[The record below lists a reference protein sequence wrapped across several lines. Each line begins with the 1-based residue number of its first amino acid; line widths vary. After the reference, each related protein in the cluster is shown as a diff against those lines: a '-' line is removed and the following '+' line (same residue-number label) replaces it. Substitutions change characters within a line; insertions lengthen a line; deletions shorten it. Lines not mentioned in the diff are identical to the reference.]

1 MAKKLESI
9 VQLAAQTAHQIS
21 ANSGNYM
28 AFLTTAAH
36 NFKYNFRDQLLIYA
50 QKPDATAC
58 AQIDFWNKYGRWV
71 NRGTTGIALLVDT
84 DRGYKL
90 RHVFDMSDTNSRE
103 GHTIPIWQMK
113 PQYEGPVTEA
123 LENSYGEFSD
133 KSDFAEC
140 LLQTAKVIV
149 EDNFGDYYTELCRV
163 KAGSLL
169 EELDDLN
176 TEQWFKGLLENSVA
190 YIMLTRCG
198 IDPQEYFSGEDF
210 AHVFDFNT
218 LETLSILGGAVS
230 DISEMPLREIASTV
244 RNLYREEQE
253 QNRTFARQAAGR
265 YNGGTPK
272 QEGSVEHG
280 TDVQNRGRLPS
291 AQPGSAR
298 GPEGRKIWD
307 AAAQLP
313 SDAQERLL
321 HGDAVERQA
330 ERPSGEDRPGGH
342 RDGGAADGADGAG
355 AGRDGGTESVR
366 RDEVGGHDEQH
377 QGSGGGSGADGA
389 DLHRRVSDTLPTEE
403 EPPQTPID
411 WTAVGPTGLKISHHD
426 FDARSEVPYYHEDG
440 EKAELL
446 RTCDALK
453 NDRVEIA
460 AFFAEHSDNK
470 ERGDFIK
477 AFFDNTLIE
486 KILENGQ
493 RAGYCAWDDVLH
505 IWRGSW
511 QKPEK
516 EVYLRWPSVANTIYG
531 MILLDQWLDQDE
543 RPLPSEA
550 EQISFIEQAEAEKAS
565 AFTIPQEAIDY
576 ILCGGSGIS
585 QGKYR
590 IYEQFQK
597 NEGKQENIKFLRD
610 EYGIGGR
617 SDAIP
622 GSGYYEDHNGKG
634 ITISRDYSDPDG
646 KFLLTWA
653 KVEKRIGELIAAD
666 RYLNRAEKEQYP
678 AYHAK
683 EEQRKARWKIAN
695 EISSIIDDYVDF
707 KTQLGEKEQ
716 CSKVLFA
723 RSCAR
728 SFGVG
733 DKKNYVL
740 TKEGSFVLPTLRDAM
755 QTIIKDNTHLTERC
769 EAMLAQ
775 LSGPLAAPLEPTY
788 DELNPPPPPKKE
800 YRFALGDTV
809 YLGTQEYELMA
820 FDEQTVRLFD
830 PAFPIINKELPRKEF
845 DRLLAEN
852 PLNDGLLQVVE
863 EAAPAAEA
871 TEQDTPGYDLGFG
884 HLGNGVTV
892 WNRLELQD
900 GDYKTVAHIAPDRT
914 VTYYE
919 DGLPEDVRTQI
930 EEFAATSTMTIS
942 ATQDAPVF
950 STPPREREPAS
961 GRFWDDYN
969 STKNRH
975 PDSLLLYQVG
985 DFFELYGGSAGED
998 AQIAA
1003 SELGLA
1009 LTTRT
1014 IPDIGRVSMCGF
1026 PAHALENNVV
1036 RLTAAGYDVIVAS
1049 LEDNRHKITAIPAA
1063 PTERA
1068 KRLINEFCEK
1078 EYNQPADFSNLRDVA
1093 LAHGA
1098 TGDGEHFIEVSADL
1112 TVFRLTY
1119 QVDGES
1125 VASIQCHDLDDLNG
1139 FLANLDFDEM
1149 IAFAEER
1156 YSKQQKQLHR
1166 QEQEAD
1172 DFSDIDPAAIRA
1184 ALAERGI
1191 VDGHVV
1197 DPDKLAADP
1206 FIQQVMADVEQI
1218 AANTPPAPERF
1229 SIIETD
1235 NGYAVWDDARN
1246 EIYADGEGVQ
1256 EEFTSEWQA
1265 EDYLKQVRKAMAD
1278 KEAAEWLAV
1287 ERAKQGTPEP
1297 AEKETAAGAAEK
1309 GTESLADGHG
1319 HESDGPASALP
1330 VPPAEEHRD
1339 PLAPAYQVGDTAYL
1353 DDTPFFID
1361 EIRDSEVSLRDPTLA
1376 YPIFRSESKENF
1388 ERLLRRDDRN
1398 LPITD
1403 YFPISTI
1410 GPADSGDDLREVLT
1424 GQGGLLDSAGISEV
1438 SSWLRDG
1445 LGNTEIARLMTEKY
1459 DKTDKSVTLETGGT
1473 VDYSLYNGSFSIDL
1487 RNKSNTFVMYDM
1499 RTVAGVLRSMYQ
1511 QEMGGFTHEPI
1522 KAAPETEVLTDGPA
1536 LPPPAPRRRAKVSPF
1551 VLHPEISA
1559 ADRHEYHITDDA
1571 IGAGT
1576 PGERFNN
1583 NVRAIRLLKKLESEN
1598 RFATPEEQAVLAQY
1612 VGWGGLADCFDERH
1626 SKYAELKALLDEDE
1640 YAAARESTLTA
1651 FYTPPVVIR
1660 SIYQALENMGFKT
1673 GNLLEPSCG
1682 IGNFIGMRPE
1692 SLADSKIYGI
1702 ELDGIS
1708 GRIAQQLY
1716 QKSSIAVQGFEK
1728 TDLPD
1733 SFFDAAIGNV
1743 PFGSF
1748 KVPDKRYDKHN
1759 FLIHDYF
1766 FARTLD
1772 KVRPGGII
1780 AFVTSKG
1787 TMDKETPT
1795 VRKYIAQRADLLGA
1809 IRLPNNTF
1817 KDAAGTEV
1825 TSDILFLQK
1834 RDALSSEEPA
1844 WVHLNTD
1851 ENGLKMNQYFIDNP
1865 EMVMGEMREV
1875 SGPYGPETACLP
1887 HEGQDLGEQLT
1898 AAIQNIQGTITD
1910 YVLDDPEAEG
1920 EDKSIPA
1927 DPNVRNFSYTIVD
1940 GQVYYRENSR
1950 MNPVEVSVTAA
1961 NRIKGLIS
1969 IRDCVRTLIEYQTED
1984 WPADDIQAQQRK
1996 LNALYDAFVEK
2007 YGRINSRANSTAF
2020 SMDSAYFLLT
2030 SLEVLDDERNFVRKA
2045 DMFTKR
2051 TIKQKVVVTS
2061 VDTASEA
2068 LAVSLAEKACVDL
2081 GFMASLMGGGEKI
2094 PQVVEDLKGVIF
2106 KDPATGPFD
2115 IDGDAISWYKGWQT
2129 ADEYLSGNVRE
2140 KLVAARLAAENDPA
2154 FQINVDALEKVQPV
2168 DLTASEISVRLG
2180 ADWLPVEVVQQ
2191 FIYELF
2197 DTPNYAQ
2204 WNIKVH
2210 HSRMTRDWNI
2220 EGKSYDKGNIR
2231 AHNTYGTSRINGY
2244 KIIEETLNLRDV
2256 RIFDYVEDADGK
2268 RTPVLNKKETAIAQG
2283 KQELIKQA
2291 FQDWIWKDPARRE
2304 RLTRLYN
2311 DKFNSTRPRE
2321 YDGSHLNF
2329 VGINPEIILRPHQVN
2344 AIAHILYG
2352 GNTLL
2357 AHVVGAGKTFEMV
2370 AAAQESKRLGL
2381 CQKSLFVVPNHL
2393 TEQWAAEYLQL
2404 YPSANILVATKKD
2417 FETKNRKRFCGR
2429 IATGDYDA
2437 IIIGHSQF
2445 EKIPVSIE
2453 RQRYLL
2459 EQQRRDVLD
2468 GIAELKANHGERFSI
2483 KQMERTRKSIDAK
2496 LEKLNDQSRKDDV
2509 VTFEE
2514 LGVDRIFID
2523 EAHYYKNL
2531 ASFSKMRNVGGIS
2544 QTEAQKSSD
2553 LYMKC
2558 RYLDE
2563 LTGGRGVIFATGT
2576 PISNTMVE
2584 MFTMQK
2590 YLQYG
2595 LLEQKELF
2603 HFDAWASTFGETVTA
2618 MELAPEGTGYR
2629 AKTRFSRF
2637 YNLPELMNMFKAVA
2651 DIQTADMLNLPV
2663 PKANYHNIVLKPS
2676 EQQKEMVAALGERAE
2691 RVRNKMV
2698 DSTVDN
2704 MLLITND
2711 GRKLALDQR
2720 LLNPMLP
2727 DSDTGKVS
2735 ACAEN
2740 VFEIWQCTADQR
2752 STQMVFCDLST
2763 PKGNG
2768 EFNIYDDLRDKLI
2781 ARGIPA
2787 EEIAYIHTANTEV
2800 QKKELFGKV
2809 RSGQIR
2815 VLLGSTQKMGAG
2827 TNVQHKLIA
2836 LHHLDCP
2843 WRPSDLQQREG
2854 RIIRQGNEN
2863 DEVDIYTYVTEN
2875 TFDSYLYQLVEGK
2888 QKFIGQIM
2896 TSKSPVRSAED
2907 IDETALSYAEIKAL
2921 CTGNPH
2927 IKEKMDLDIDV
2938 QRLKLLKANHLS
2950 QRYALE
2956 DQIIKYLPQK
2966 AAALEQRIE
2975 CYTADINRLKENT
2988 HPNED
2993 GFSPMEVEGTV
3004 YTDKKAAGSAIL
3016 AACKAMTRPDPVPLG
3031 QYRGFAMELS
3041 FESFSKEF
3049 RITLKGALTHTTG
3062 LGTDIFGNI
3071 LRLDNLLGGMEERL
3085 IACREELA
3093 NVNVQLDN
3101 AKQEMEK
3108 PFPQEDELK
3117 TKSARLDELNILL
3130 NMDKRESEIVDGDV
3144 GDEAETPVRDGP
3156 DRNR

>member
-1 MAKKLESI
+1 MAKNLESI
-9 VQLAAQTAHQIS
+9 VQLAAEKAHEIS

-36 NFKYNFRDQLLIYA
+36 NFKYSFRDQLLIFA
-50 QKPDATAC
+50 QKPDTTAC
-58 AQIDFWNKYGRWV
+58 AQIDFWNRYGRWV

-103 GHTIPIWQMK
+103 GRTIPIWRMK
-113 PQYEGPVTEA
+113 PQYEGPVLEA
-123 LENSYGEFSD
+123 LENSYGEFAD

-149 EDNFGDYYTELCRV
+149 EDNFSDYCAELRGV
-163 KAGSLL
+163 KEGSLL

-176 TEQWFKGLLENSVA
+176 AEAWFKGLLENSVA

-198 IDPQEYFSGEDF
+198 IDPQDYFSGEDF
-210 AHVFDFNT
+210 AHIYDFNT
-218 LETLSILGGAVS
+218 PETLSILGGAVS

-253 QNRTFARQAAGR
+253 QNRTFAGNADRR
-265 YNGGTPK
+265 YNDGRVK
-272 QEGSVEHG
+272 RERSVEHG
-280 TDVQNRGRLPS
+280 TDVSDRGRLPP
-291 AQPGSAR
+291 AQPGSA
-298 GPEGRKIWD
+298 GGSEGGKIWD

-313 SDAQERLL
+313 QKPQERLL
-321 HGDAVERQA
+321 HGDAVERQT

-342 RDGGAADGADGAG
+342 RDGGAADGANGAG
-355 AGRDGGTESVR
+355 TGRDGRTESVR
-366 RDEVGGHDEQH
+366 RNEVGGADEQH
-377 QGSGGGSGADGA
+377 PGSGGGSGAGGA
-389 DLHRRVSDTLPTEE
+389 DLHRRVSGTLPAGEE
-403 EPPQTPID
+403 QQPPPAPS
-411 WTAVGPTGLKISHHD
+411 TAGPTGLEVRHHD
-426 FDARSEVPYYHEDG
+426 FNARSDMDYYYQDG
-440 EKAELL
+440 EKSELL

-453 NDRVEIA
+453 DHRTEIA
-460 AFFAEHSDNK
+460 AFFADHPGRR

-477 AFFDNTLIE
+477 SFFNNTYVE
-486 KILENGQ
+486 MILSNGQ
-493 RAGYCAWDDVLH
+493 RAGYRAWDDVLTL
-505 IWRGSW
+505 WRGAYLSR
-511 QKPEK
+511 ER
-516 EVYLRWPSVANTIYG
+516 EVFMRWPTVADSIYG
-531 MILLDQWLDQDE
+531 MILLDQWLAPDE

-576 ILCGGSGIS
+576 ILCGGSGVS
-585 QGKYR
+585 EGKYR
-590 IYEQFQK
+590 IFEQFQK

-610 EYGIGGR
+610 EYGIGGH

-622 GSGYYEDHNGKG
+622 GSGYWEDHDGKG
-634 ITISRDYSDPDG
+634 ITISRDYGDPNG
-646 KFLLTWA
+646 KFLLSWA

-666 RYLNRAEKEQYP
+666 RYLNRAEKEHYP
-678 AYHAK
+678 EYQAQVEA
-683 EEQRKARWKIAN
+683 RKARWKIAD
-695 EISSIIDDYVDF
+695 EIRSIIDDYVDF

-716 CSKVLFA
+716 CAEVLFA
-723 RSCAR
+723 RTCTH

-733 DKKNYVL
+733 DRKNYVL
-740 TKEGSFVLPTLRDAM
+740 TMEGSFVLPTLRDAM
-755 QTIIKDNTHLTERC
+755 QTIIGDKTHLTERC
-769 EAMLAQ
+769 EAMLAE
-775 LSGPLAAPLEPTY
+775 LNGPLAAPLEPTY
-788 DELNPPPPPKKE
+788 EELNPPPPPKKE

-809 YLGTQEYELMA
+809 YLGTQEYELLA

-830 PAFPIINKELPRKEF
+830 PAFPIINKELPRADF
-845 DRLLAEN
+845 DRMLAEN
-852 PLNDGLLQVVE
+852 PLNDRLLQVVE
-863 EAAPAAEA
+863 EPPAPEPVQNDAALDKAV
-871 TEQDTPGYDLGFG
+871 Q
-884 HLGNGVTV
+884 
-892 WNRLELQD
+892 
-900 GDYKTVAHIAPDRT
+900 
-914 VTYYE
+914 
-919 DGLPEDVRTQI
+919 
-930 EEFAATSTMTIS
+930 
-942 ATQDAPVF
+942 
-950 STPPREREPAS
+950 
-961 GRFWDDYN
+961 
-969 STKNRH
+969 
-975 PDSLLLYQVG
+975 
-985 DFFELYGGSAGED
+985 
-998 AQIAA
+998 
-1003 SELGLA
+1003 
-1009 LTTRT
+1009 
-1014 IPDIGRVSMCGF
+1014 
-1026 PAHALENNVV
+1026 
-1036 RLTAAGYDVIVAS
+1036 
-1049 LEDNRHKITAIPAA
+1049 
-1063 PTERA
+1063 
-1068 KRLINEFCEK
+1068 LINEYCMEVFDQE
-1078 EYNQPADFSNLRDVA
+1078 ADFSDLHYVD
-1093 LAHGA
+1093 LAFSS
-1098 TGDGEHFIEVSADL
+1098 TGDSEHTVEVSADL
-1112 TVFRLTY
+1112 VDCRLIY
-1119 QVDGES
+1119 QVDGEVVVS
-1125 VASIQCHDLDDLNG
+1125 LQCHDLDDLSEY
-1139 FLANLDFDEM
+1139 LANLDFDQM
-1149 IAFAEER
+1149 IAFAEEE
-1156 YSKQQKQLHR
+1156 YKKQREQNR
-1166 QEQEAD
+1166 QPQQETD
-1172 DFSDIDPAAIRA
+1172 DFSDIDPTAIRT

-1191 VDGHVV
+1191 VDGHIV
-1197 DPDKLAADP
+1197 DPDKLEADP
-1206 FIQQVMADVEQI
+1206 FIQKVMADVEQI
-1218 AANTPPAPERF
+1218 AADAPPPDERF
-1229 SIIETD
+1229 SVIETEG
-1235 NGYAVWDDARN
+1235 GYAIWDEAQN
-1246 EIYADGEGVQ
+1246 GIYVDGEGVQ

-1265 EDYLKQVRKAMAD
+1265 EDYLKQVRQTVAD

-1297 AEKETAAGAAEK
+1297 AEKENVAGTVEK
-1309 GTESLADGHG
+1309 GAESLADGHG
-1319 HESDGPASALP
+1319 PDR
-1330 VPPAEEHRD
+1330 EE
-1339 PLAPAYQVGDTAYL
+1339 
-1353 DDTPFFID
+1353 
-1361 EIRDSEVSLRDPTLA
+1361 PTLA
-1376 YPIFRSESKENF
+1376 
-1388 ERLLRRDDRN
+1388 
-1398 LPITD
+1398 
-1403 YFPISTI
+1403 
-1410 GPADSGDDLREVLT
+1410 
-1424 GQGGLLDSAGISEV
+1424 
-1438 SSWLRDG
+1438 
-1445 LGNTEIARLMTEKY
+1445 
-1459 DKTDKSVTLETGGT
+1459 
-1473 VDYSLYNGSFSIDL
+1473 
-1487 RNKSNTFVMYDM
+1487 
-1499 RTVAGVLRSMYQ
+1499 
-1511 QEMGGFTHEPI
+1511 
-1522 KAAPETEVLTDGPA
+1522 
-1536 LPPPAPRRRAKVSPF
+1536 PPAPRRRAKVSPF
-1551 VLHPEISA
+1551 VLHPEVPS

-1571 IGAGT
+1571 IGVGT
-1576 PGERFNN
+1576 PGTRFNN
-1583 NVRAIRLLKKLESEN
+1583 NVRAIRLLKKLEAEE

-1626 SKYAELKALLDEDE
+1626 SKYTELKALLDEDE

-1660 SIYQALENMGFKT
+1660 SIYQALMNMGFKT

-1692 SLADSKIYGI
+1692 TLADSKIYGV

-1708 GRIAQQLY
+1708 GRIARQLY

-1743 PFGSF
+1743 PFGPF

-1834 RDALSSEEPA
+1834 RDALSCEEPA

-1851 ENGLKMNQYFIDNP
+1851 ATGLKMNQYFIDHP
-1865 EMVMGEMREV
+1865 EMVMGEMKEV

-1887 HEGQDLGEQLT
+1887 REGQDLGEQLT
-1898 AAIQNIQGTITD
+1898 AAVQNIQGSITD

-1927 DPNVRNFSYTIVD
+1927 DPNVRNFSYTVVD

-1961 NRIKGLIS
+1961 NRIKGLIG
-1969 IRDCVRTLIEYQTED
+1969 IRDCVRTLIDYQTED
-1984 WPADDIQAQQRK
+1984 WPAEDIQAQQRK
-1996 LNALYDAFVEK
+1996 LNALYGAFVEK
-2007 YGRINSRANSTAF
+2007 YGRINSRANSIAF
-2020 SMDSAYFLLT
+2020 TMDDSYFLLA
-2030 SLEVLDDERNFVRKA
+2030 SLEVMDDERNFVCKA

-2051 TIKQKVVVTS
+2051 TIKQKVIVTS

-2068 LAVSLAEKACVDL
+2068 LAVSLAEKARVDMP
-2081 GFMASLMGGGEKI
+2081 FMMELTGKTEQEVYA
-2094 PQVVEDLKGVIF
+2094 DLTGVIF
-2106 KDPATGPFD
+2106 LNPMHGYGSGTEEKYLP
-2115 IDGDAISWYKGWQT
+2115 

-2140 KLVAARLAAENDPA
+2140 KLEWAKRSAELYPEDYAA
-2154 FQINVDALEKVQPV
+2154 NVQALERVQPV

-2180 ADWLPVEVVQQ
+2180 ATWLPPEIVEQ
-2191 FIYELF
+2191 FMFELF
-2197 DTPNYAQ
+2197 STPNYCQ
-2204 WNIKVH
+2204 WNIHV
-2210 HSRMTRDWNI
+2210 RYFQRTGDWNV
-2220 EGKSYDKGNIR
+2220 EGKSYDKSNIK

-2256 RIFDYVEDADGK
+2256 RIFDYVQDENGK
-2268 RTPVLNKKETAIAQG
+2268 KTPVLNKKETAIAQG

-2291 FQDWIWKDPARRE
+2291 FQDWIWKDPQRRE

-2311 DKFNSTRPRE
+2311 DKFNSIRPRE

-2329 VGINPEIILRPHQVN
+2329 VGINPEITLRPHQVN

-2393 TEQWAAEYLQL
+2393 TEQWASEYLQL

-2445 EKIPVSIE
+2445 EKIPVSVE

-2459 EQQRRDVLD
+2459 EQQRREILD
-2468 GIAELKANHGERFSI
+2468 GIAELKASHGERFSI
-2483 KQMERTRKSIDAK
+2483 KQMERTKKSIDAK
-2496 LEKLNDQSRKDDV
+2496 LDKLNDQSRKDDV

-2531 ASFSKMRNVGGIS
+2531 AAFSKMRNVGGIS

-2584 MFTMQK
+2584 MYTMQK

-2595 LLEQKELF
+2595 TLEKHGLLN
-2603 HFDAWASTFGETVTA
+2603 FDAWASTFGETVTA
-2618 MELAPEGTGYR
+2618 IELAPEGTGYR

-2637 YNLPELMNMFKAVA
+2637 YNLPELMSMFKEVA

-2676 EQQKEMVAALGERAE
+2676 EQQKEMVAALGTRAE

-2720 LLNPMLP
+2720 LLNSMLP

-2740 VFEIWQCTADQR
+2740 VFEKWFYTADKR

-2768 EFNIYDDLRDKLI
+2768 EFNVYDDLRDKLI
-2781 ARGIPA
+2781 AKGIPP
-2787 EEIAYIHTANTEV
+2787 EQIAYVHSANTEV

-2809 RSGQIR
+2809 RSGQVR
-2815 VLLGSTQKMGAG
+2815 VLIGSTQKMGAG
-2827 TNVQHKLIA
+2827 TNVQHKLIS

-2854 RIIRQGNEN
+2854 RIIRQRNEN

-2927 IKEKMDLDIDV
+2927 IKEKMV
-2938 QRLKLLKANHLS
+2938 
-2950 QRYALE
+2950 
-2956 DQIIKYLPQK
+2956 
-2966 AAALEQRIE
+2966 
-2975 CYTADINRLKENT
+2975 
-2988 HPNED
+2988 
-2993 GFSPMEVEGTV
+2993 
-3004 YTDKKAAGSAIL
+3004 
-3016 AACKAMTRPDPVPLG
+3016 RP
-3031 QYRGFAMELS
+3031 
-3041 FESFSKEF
+3041 
-3049 RITLKGALTHTTG
+3049 
-3062 LGTDIFGNI
+3062 
-3071 LRLDNLLGGMEERL
+3071 
-3085 IACREELA
+3085 
-3093 NVNVQLDN
+3093 
-3101 AKQEMEK
+3101 
-3108 PFPQEDELK
+3108 
-3117 TKSARLDELNILL
+3117 
-3130 NMDKRESEIVDGDV
+3130 
-3144 GDEAETPVRDGP
+3144 
-3156 DRNR
+3156 